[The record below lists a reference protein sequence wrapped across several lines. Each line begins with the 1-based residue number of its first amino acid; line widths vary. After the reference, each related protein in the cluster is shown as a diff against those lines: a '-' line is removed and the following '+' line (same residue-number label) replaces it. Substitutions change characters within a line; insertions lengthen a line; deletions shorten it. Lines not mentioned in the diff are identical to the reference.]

1 MAVIRR
7 SFPLLV
13 ALMAAFAPAQAAAPA
28 PKPVRVEITTSLGP
42 IVIALE
48 MKRAPITS
56 NNFLAYV
63 DRKLFDNTSFYRAAR
78 GTPNTREGFVEGGIN
93 NAMGHSLKPIKH
105 EPTSLTGLHHV
116 DGTLSMAR
124 DEPGTAMGDF
134 FIVVGDGRYLD
145 ASREDPGYAAFGHV
159 VSGMPIV
166 RKMLAQPTFKGG
178 WSKLTVGQSMIHPIK
193 ILTARRL
200 P

>member
-1 MAVIRR
+1 MIRR
-7 SFPLLV
+7 SILSLV
-13 ALMAAFAPAQAAAPA
+13 ALAIVSQPAGAETHPAPA
-28 PKPVRVEITTSLGP
+28 VRVKIDTTEGP

-63 DRKLFDNTSFYRAAR
+63 DKKLFDNTSFYRAAR
-78 GTPNTREGFVEGGIN
+78 GTPNTKEGFVEGGIN
-93 NAMGHSLKPIKH
+93 NAMGHALKAIAH
-105 EPTSLTGLHHV
+105 EPTSKTGIHHL
-116 DGTLSMAR
+116 DGTVSMAR

-134 FIVVGDGRYLD
+134 FIVVGDGTYLD
-145 ASREDPGYAAFGHV
+145 ASKKDPGYAAFGHV
-159 VSGMPIV
+159 VSGMPVV
-166 RKMLAQPTFKGG
+166 RRMLARPTFKGG
-178 WSKLTVGQSMIHPIK
+178 WSKQTVGQSMTQPIK

>member
-1 MAVIRR
+1 MIRR
-7 SFPLLV
+7 SILSLL
-13 ALMAAFAPAQAAAPA
+13 ALAIVSEPVGAATHAAP
-28 PKPVRVEITTSLGP
+28 PVRVKIDTTEGP

-63 DRKLFDNTSFYRAAR
+63 DKKLFDNTSFYRAAR
-78 GTPNTREGFVEGGIN
+78 GTPNTKEGFVEGGIN
-93 NAMGHSLKPIKH
+93 NAMGHALKAIAH
-105 EPTSLTGLHHV
+105 EPTSKTGIHHL
-116 DGTLSMAR
+116 DGTVSMAR

-134 FIVVGDGRYLD
+134 FIVVGDGTYLD
-145 ASREDPGYAAFGHV
+145 ASKKDLGYAAFGHV
-159 VSGMPIV
+159 VSGMPVV
-166 RKMLAQPTFKGG
+166 RRMLARPTFKGG
-178 WSKLTVGQSMIHPIK
+178 WSKQTVGQSMTQPIK